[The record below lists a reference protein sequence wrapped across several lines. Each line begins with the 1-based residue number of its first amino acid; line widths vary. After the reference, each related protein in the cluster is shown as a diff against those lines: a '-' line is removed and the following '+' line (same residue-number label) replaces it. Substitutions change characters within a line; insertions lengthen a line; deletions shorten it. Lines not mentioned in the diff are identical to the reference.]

1 MQMRHV
7 LLSVVLGVF
16 SIFIGL
22 AAGHAQEAA
31 TEASG
36 VELTPAE
43 MEEFLRTAEV
53 METEMLSTGVTGA
66 MRATL
71 AKDALSHDAQI
82 QTVDIFKRE
91 FQIGGRT
98 IRNFRDSYRYN
109 IAAYELDKLLGLDL
123 VPVTVARP
131 YKGKK
136 AAFVLWIDPVMMTEA
151 TRMASNA
158 MPPDAGLWNHQI
170 NRVRVFT
177 QLIYDTDPNLGNLLI
192 TPQWRLWKVDLTRSF
207 RQFKQLMDES
217 KLLQIDQEF
226 YDALQ
231 TLTLESMKPTLG
243 DQLSGPEMKSLL
255 ARRDRIIEIF
265 DEAVA
270 AKGREAVITASPTD

>member
-7 LLSVVLGVF
+7 LLSVVLGVS

-31 TEASG
+31 AEGSG

-53 METEMLSTGVTGA
+53 RETEMLSTGVTGA

-91 FQIGGRT
+91 FKIGGRT

-109 IAAYELDKLLGLDL
+109 IAAYELDKLMGLNL
-123 VPVTVARP
+123 TPVTVART

-136 AAFVLWIDPVMMTEA
+136 AAFALWVEPVMMTEA
-151 TRMASNA
+151 TRMANNV

-207 RQFKQLMDES
+207 RQFKQLPDES
-217 KLLQIDQEF
+217 KLLKIDQEF

-243 DQLSGPEMKSLL
+243 GQLSGPEMKSLL